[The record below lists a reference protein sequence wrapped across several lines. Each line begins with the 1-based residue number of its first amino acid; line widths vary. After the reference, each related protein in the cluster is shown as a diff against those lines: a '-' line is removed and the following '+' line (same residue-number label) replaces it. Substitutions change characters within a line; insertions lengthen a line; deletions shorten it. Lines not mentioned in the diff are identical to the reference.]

1 MSDLRD
7 TQSKLIEVAIDL
19 FASKGFR
26 GTSIRDIANSM
37 GMSISN
43 IYHYFGSKEGLLLA
57 ILQHSAKQV
66 VDRLSHIYEKDMDPV
81 ERFQLLIRTHI
92 LMSRDHKKEV
102 KIFFL
107 DEEHLSQEGIEINK
121 QFQRNVL
128 NIYRRELQSLKS
140 KGLLEYENLT
150 ALALNI
156 LGVINWHLRW
166 YRPEGAIS
174 LEKIAEEILAFIMY
188 GVMGRSSSSIK
199 TEAPS
204 T

>member
-1 MSDLRD
+1 MDDLHD
-7 TQSKLIEVAIDL
+7 TQKRLIEVAIDL

-26 GTSIRDIANSM
+26 GTSIRDIACAM

-57 ILQHSAKQV
+57 ILQNSAKQV
-66 VDRLSHIYEKDMDPV
+66 VDRLERVYEQDLQPV
-81 ERFQLLIRTHI
+81 ERFESLIKTHI
-92 LMSRDHKKEV
+92 FMSRDHKKEV

-107 DEEHLSQEGIEINK
+107 DEEHLSPEGIEINK
-121 QFQRNVL
+121 QFQRDVL
-128 NIYRRELQSLKS
+128 NIYRRELENLKA
-140 KGLLEYENLT
+140 KGFLEYENLT

-166 YRPEGAIS
+166 YRPEGPIS
-174 LEKIAEEILAFIMY
+174 LEKMVEEILTFIMY
-188 GVMGRSSSSIK
+188 GVIGRSSLVK
-199 TEAPS
+199 TEPPS

>member
-1 MSDLRD
+1 
-7 TQSKLIEVAIDL
+7 
-19 FASKGFR
+19 
-26 GTSIRDIANSM
+26 M

-66 VDRLSHIYEKDMDPV
+66 VDRLSHIYENDLAPV

-102 KIFFL
+102 KVFFL

-121 QFQRNVL
+121 QFQRDVL
-128 NIYRRELQSLKS
+128 NIYRRELQNLKATD
-140 KGLLEYENLT
+140 LLDYENLT

-166 YRPEGAIS
+166 YKPEGPIS
-174 LEKIAEEILAFIMY
+174 LEKMAEEILNFIMY
-188 GVMGRSSSSIK
+188 GVMGRASHVK
-199 TEAPS
+199 TEAPGI
-204 T
+204 

>member
-1 MSDLRD
+1 MSDHRD
-7 TQSKLIEVAIDL
+7 TQSKLIETAIDL

-43 IYHYFGSKEGLLLA
+43 IYHYFGSKEGLLLT

-66 VDRLSHIYEKDMDPV
+66 VDRLSHIYEKDLDPV
-81 ERFQLLIRTHI
+81 ERFQLLVRTHV

-107 DEEHLSQEGIEINK
+107 DEEHLSPEGIEINK
-121 QFQRNVL
+121 QFQRDVL
-128 NIYRRELQSLKS
+128 NIYRRELQNLKA
-140 KGLLEYENLT
+140 KGYLQYENLT

-166 YRPEGAIS
+166 YRPEGTLS
-174 LEKIAEEILAFIMY
+174 LEKMAEEILTFVMY
-188 GVMGRSSSSIK
+188 GALGRSRPVK

-204 T
+204 I

>member
-1 MSDLRD
+1 MGDLRD

-66 VDRLSHIYEKDMDPV
+66 VDRLSHLYENDLDPV
-81 ERFQLLIRTHI
+81 ERFQLLIRTHV

-121 QFQRNVL
+121 QFQRDVL
-128 NIYRRELQSLKS
+128 NIYRRELQNLKA
-140 KGLLEYENLT
+140 KGFLEYENLT

-166 YRPEGAIS
+166 YRPEGATS
-174 LEKIAEEILAFIMY
+174 LEKIAEEILTFIMY
-188 GVMGRSSSSIK
+188 GVMGRSSHIK
-199 TEAPS
+199 TEAPGI
-204 T
+204 

>member
-1 MSDLRD
+1 MGDLRD

-66 VDRLSHIYEKDMDPV
+66 VDQLSHIYEKDLDPV
-81 ERFQLLIRTHI
+81 ERFQLLIRTHV

-121 QFQRNVL
+121 QFQRDVL
-128 NIYRRELQSLKS
+128 NIYRRELQNLKV
-140 KGLLEYENLT
+140 KGFLEYENLT

-166 YRPEGAIS
+166 YRPEGPIS
-174 LEKIAEEILAFIMY
+174 LEKIAEEILTFIMY
-188 GVMGRSSSSIK
+188 GVMGRSSLVIAK
-199 TEAPS
+199 APGI
-204 T
+204 